1 MKYDLKDLIKQTIEN
16 KKYSYS
22 PYSHFRVSALVV
34 TKTGEI
40 YKGVNIEN
48 AAYPATICAERSA
61 LTSAISDGHLDIDT
75 IIITADANDTS
86 PCGVCRQF
94 MAEFLDEDSKIVLAN
109 SVDDYKVYTIDEI
122 LPLSFKKN
130 KLEEV

>member
-1 MKYDLKDLIKQTIEN
+1 MKYDLKALIKQTIEN
-16 KKYSYS
+16 KKYAYS

-61 LTSAISDGHLDIDT
+61 LTSAIAFS
-75 IIITADANDTS
+75 
-86 PCGVCRQF
+86 
-94 MAEFLDEDSKIVLAN
+94 
-109 SVDDYKVYTIDEI
+109 
-122 LPLSFKKN
+122 
-130 KLEEV
+130 

>member
-1 MKYDLKDLIKQTIEN
+1 MIDNLKELIQMAIDN
-16 KKYSYS
+16 KKNSYS
-22 PYSHFRVSALVV
+22 PYSNFRVSALVV

-48 AAYPATICAERSA
+48 ASYPATICAERSA
-61 LTSAISDGHLDIDT
+61 LASCISDGHRDIDYL
-75 IIITADANDTS
+75 ILTADAKDTS

-109 SVDDYKVYTIDEI
+109 SVDDYKVYRMDEI
-122 LPLSFKKN
+122 LPLSFKKD